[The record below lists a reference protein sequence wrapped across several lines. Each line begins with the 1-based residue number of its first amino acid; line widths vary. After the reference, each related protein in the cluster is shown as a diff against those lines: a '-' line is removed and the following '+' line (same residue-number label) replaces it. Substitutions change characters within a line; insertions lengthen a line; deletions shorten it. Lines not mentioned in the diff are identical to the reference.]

1 MKMKPNHKRNQ
12 KPLQQLPRKKRR
24 EQKASGAYV
33 ITFRFHQFFTHAR
46 LQLDKGGKRKVTVSQ
61 WKNQTRIDIR
71 EFYEKD
77 GEVLPGRKGISLSV
91 DQWELLKELIPKI
104 DNYIENL

>member
-1 MKMKPNHKRNQ
+1 
-12 KPLQQLPRKKRR
+12 
-24 EQKASGAYV
+24 
-33 ITFRFHQFFTHAR
+33 
-46 LQLDKGGKRKVTVSQ
+46 LDKGGKRKVTVSQ
-61 WKNQTRIDIR
+61 WRNQTRIDIR

-77 GEVLPGRKGISLSV
+77 GEVLPGRKGISLSL